1 MFKVDVTALA
11 TAANGV
17 LRETQDIRLA
27 HERTSAALSAVLPTA
42 GGQWYK
48 TGSLATSQFK
58 RDLGDLKSG
67 LISLSDAF
75 AAASS
80 EARGTL
86 LPQYRMVLNAMGA
99 SAAGLTK
106 ACLDEDVAVDSSYQ
120 YACDSIDAL
129 RNKIGEARGLLAGLE
144 GSWAIGLQ
152 LDAMDT
158 LVGGARGRIDQTQGA
173 FVTYRASVRSFE
185 GTYATR
191 FDPSTFMKKDY
202 ATRTNNNVKD
212 TKSFFSILK
221 HGFSL
226 GGTFGKI
233 ASNTWEPSKTKPFA
247 EGFSAKMGDWARP
260 DKWRDSWQT
269 AKGISNPVA
278 GVADD
283 VGEAVSDVARWSD
296 RANAIGKLAGYV
308 GDGLSVFGIATSTVK
323 SFSETEGD
331 EADKA
336 AAATYTAVTGAAKF
350 ATGKAVGA
358 AVGTMVGGPVGTAV
372 GFVAGCAV
380 DLAWDYASDWME
392 ESGAKDAI
400 LETVSGAYREAGKF
414 ITSGFDWFAHTFSF
428 GGQPPGMATAP

>member
-1 MFKVDVTALA
+1 MFRVDVTMLA
-11 TAANGV
+11 AAANGV

-58 RDLGDLKSG
+58 RDLGELKSG
-67 LISLSDAF
+67 LVGLSDAF

-80 EARGTL
+80 EVRGTL
-86 LPQYRMVLNAMGA
+86 VPQYRMVLNATGA
-99 SAAGLTK
+99 NGSGLTK
-106 ACLDEDVAVDSSYQ
+106 ACLDEDVAVDPSYQ

-144 GSWAIGLQ
+144 DSWQIGLQ
-152 LDAMDT
+152 LDAMDA
-158 LVGGARGRIDQTQGA
+158 LVGGARSRIDQTQGA
-173 FVTYRASVRSFE
+173 FVAYRASVRSFE
-185 GTYATR
+185 GTYAMR

-202 ATRTNNNVKD
+202 ATRANNNVKD
-212 TKSFFSILK
+212 AKGVFSILK

-226 GGTFGKI
+226 GGTWGKI

-247 EGFSAKMGDWARP
+247 EGFTAKMGDWARP
-260 DKWRDSWQT
+260 DKWRESWQT
-269 AKGISNPVA
+269 AKGISAPPIGA
-278 GVADD
+278 ADE
-283 VGEAVSDVARWSD
+283 VGEAVSGVARWSD
-296 RANAIGKLAGYV
+296 RANAMGKLAGYV

-323 SFSETEGD
+323 SFCDTEGD

-336 AAATYTAVTGAAKF
+336 AAATYAAVTEAAKF

-358 AVGTMVGGPVGTAV
+358 AVGTVVGGPLGTAV

-400 LETVSGAYREAGKF
+400 LETVSSAYREAGKF

-428 GGQPPGMATAP
+428 GGQPPGATTVP

>member
-1 MFKVDVTALA
+1 MFRVDVTMLA
-11 TAANGV
+11 AAANGV

-58 RDLGDLKSG
+58 RDLGELKSG
-67 LISLSDAF
+67 LVGLSDAF

-80 EARGTL
+80 EVRGTL
-86 LPQYRMVLNAMGA
+86 VPQYRMVLNATGA
-99 SAAGLTK
+99 NGSGLTK
-106 ACLDEDVAVDSSYQ
+106 ACLDEDVAVDPSYQ

-129 RNKIGEARGLLAGLE
+129 RNKIGEARGLLAGVKD
-144 GSWAIGLQ
+144 SWQIGLQ
-152 LDAMDT
+152 LDAMDA
-158 LVGGARGRIDQTQGA
+158 LVGGARSRIDQTQGA
-173 FVTYRASVRSFE
+173 FVAYRASVRSFE
-185 GTYATR
+185 GTYAMR

-202 ATRTNNNVKD
+202 ATRANNNVKD
-212 TKSFFSILK
+212 AKGVFSILK

-226 GGTFGKI
+226 GGTWGKI

-247 EGFSAKMGDWARP
+247 EGFTAKMGDWARP
-260 DKWRDSWQT
+260 DKWRESWQT
-269 AKGISNPVA
+269 AKGISAPPIGA
-278 GVADD
+278 ADE
-283 VGEAVSDVARWSD
+283 VGEAVSGVARWSD
-296 RANAIGKLAGYV
+296 RANAMGKLAGYV

-323 SFSETEGD
+323 SFCDTEGD

-336 AAATYTAVTGAAKF
+336 AAATYAAVTEAAKF

-358 AVGTMVGGPVGTAV
+358 AVGTVVGGPLGTAV
-372 GFVAGCAV
+372 GFVAGRAV

-400 LETVSGAYREAGKF
+400 LESVGSAYREAGKF

-428 GGQPPGMATAP
+428 GGQPPGATTAP